1 MELTETFWIGM
12 AFGGV
17 YGLVLGA
24 VLGVV
29 FTIRKT
35 PGYRL
40 LTINNSGL
48 DEGGEEK
55 GNGHSERKG

>member
-1 MELTETFWIGM
+1 MELTEAFWIGM

-17 YGLVLGA
+17 YGLTLGA

-40 LTINNSGL
+40 ITISNTAL

-55 GNGHSERKG
+55 K